1 MLRFV
6 LSICV
11 GLGLYAQAPLPPGLE
26 RGVTVEGI
34 TEYKLTRNGL
44 KVLLFPD
51 PSKNK
56 FTVNITYLVGSRHEN
71 YGETGMAHLLE
82 HLVFKGT
89 PKHGNIPKELTDH
102 GCFPNG
108 TTSWDRTNYFETC
121 NASEENLRWALDLE
135 SDRMVNSFIA
145 RKDLDSEMTVVRNE
159 FESGENNPFN
169 IMFQRTLATMFEWHN
184 YGKTTIGARSDIEGV
199 NIERL
204 QAFYKRFYQ
213 PDNAVLTITGK
224 FDEAKTLAMVMELF
238 GSIPKP
244 ERTIQATYTEEPVQD
259 GERLVTV
266 RRVGGIQV
274 LMAGYHIPAGTH
286 PDIGALNL
294 LEAVLSDDAT
304 GRVYKRLV
312 ETKKATQN
320 FTQTFELTE
329 PGAMLHGLVLSKTD
343 NVEEAKKILL
353 DTVEGFAKEPVTKVE
368 VDQARQTLRK
378 NYDIAFNN
386 AERIGLTLSNYI
398 GLGDWRTY
406 FVIRDATLNATPE
419 QVQQAAIRYMKPSN
433 RTLGVFIPE
442 DKADRTEVP
451 KAPSIS
457 SLVKDYKGGAA
468 LAAGEAFDS
477 SAANI
482 DNRTKRAKLAAG
494 LQTMLLSKKNRGEK
508 VNAQIVLRMGDEKSL
523 MGKSEIGSLTASM
536 LDRGTT
542 KRDKKQLKDELDRLK
557 ANARIFGGA
566 TQVLASIETTRANL
580 PAALTLVAEML
591 KEPSFPES
599 EFQELTK
606 NFITGVE
613 NGQKEPQSVAMIAM
627 MRHMSPYPKGDI
639 RYRSTPEEQI
649 ANIKAVK
656 LDDLKAFHKQFYG
669 ASAGQ
674 ISIVGDFDE
683 AAVAPLLANLFGTWK
698 SNSPYTRIPNPFKP
712 VVPVNQSFQTPDKA
726 NAVFFASFPIQI
738 SDDHPDYPAL
748 VLGNYILGGGFL
760 NSRLASRIRGK
771 EGLSYGVGANFSASP
786 KQDNAMF
793 MGNAILN
800 PANIQKV
807 EKAFQEELEKA
818 FKDGFTLDEV
828 NSAKKGWLQSRQ
840 VMRTED
846 NMLTGTLNNNAA
858 YDRTMLY
865 TREVESKVDALTPEK
880 VNEVFKKYM
889 DPSKL
894 SIFKAGDFEKAG
906 IKP

>member
-1 MLRFV
+1 MSRF
-6 LSICV
+6 LLPICFV
-11 GLGLYAQAPLPPGLE
+11 FGLFGQTAGLE
-26 RGVTVEGI
+26 RGVAVEGI
-34 TEYKLTRNGL
+34 TEYTLTKNGL
-44 KVLLFPD
+44 RVLLFPD

-145 RKDLDSEMTVVRNE
+145 KKDLDSEMTVVRNE
-159 FESGENNPFN
+159 FESGENSP
-169 IMFQRTLATMFEWHN
+169 IRVMFQRTLATMFEWHN

-199 NIERL
+199 NIDRL
-204 QAFYKRFYQ
+204 QAFYRRFYQ

-224 FDEAKTLAMVMELF
+224 FDEARTLAMVMELF
-238 GSIPKP
+238 GSIAKP
-244 ERTIQATYTEEPVQD
+244 ERTLQPTYTEEPVQD

-294 LEAVLSDDAT
+294 LDAVLSDDAT
-304 GRVYKRLV
+304 GRIYKRLV

-320 FTQTFELTE
+320 FTQTFELAE
-329 PGAMLHGLVLSKTD
+329 PGAMLNSVVLSKTD
-343 NVEEAKKILL
+343 DVEAARKILL

-368 VDQARQTLRK
+368 VDQARQAQRK
-378 NYDIAFNN
+378 NYEILFNN
-386 AERIGLTLSNYI
+386 AERVGLTLSNYI
-398 GLGDWRTY
+398 AMGDWRTY

-419 QVQQAAIRYMKPSN
+419 QVQQVALRYMKPSN
-433 RTLGVFIPE
+433 RTLGVFVPE
-442 DKADRTEVP
+442 DKPDRTEVP
-451 KAPSIS
+451 KAPAIS

-468 LAAGEAFDS
+468 IVAGEAFDS

-482 DNRTKRAKLAAG
+482 DTRTKRAKLASG
-494 LQTMLLSKKNRGEK
+494 IQTMLLSKKTRGEK
-508 VNAQIVLRMGDEKSL
+508 VNAQVVLRLGDEKAL
-523 MGKSEIGSLTASM
+523 AGKSEIGSLTASM

-542 KRDKKQLKDELDRLK
+542 KHDKKQLKDELDRLK

-566 TQVLASIETTRANL
+566 TQALASIETTRSNL
-580 PAALTLVAEML
+580 PEVLKLVAEML
-591 KEPSFPES
+591 REPSFPES
-599 EFQELTK
+599 EFQEVTK
-606 NFITGVE
+606 GFISNVE
-613 NGQKEPQSVAMIAM
+613 NGQKEPQVVAMTAM
-627 MRHMSPYPKGDI
+627 MRHMSPYPKGDV

-649 ANIKAVK
+649 QNIKAVK

-683 AAVAPLLANLFGTWK
+683 ATVTPLLANLFGSWK
-698 SNSPYTRIPNPFKP
+698 ASAPYTRVPNPFKP
-712 VVPVNQSFQTPDKA
+712 VAPINQSFQTPDKA

-748 VLGNYILGGGFL
+748 LLGNYILGGGFL

-807 EKAFQEELEKA
+807 EKAFLEELDKA
-818 FKDGFTLDEV
+818 FKDGFTRDEV
-828 NSAKKGWLQSRQ
+828 DSAKKGWLQSRQ

-846 NMLTGTLNNNAA
+846 AMLTGTLNNNAA
-858 YDRTMLY
+858 FDRTMVY
-865 TREVESKVDALTPEK
+865 TREVESKVDSLTPEK